1 VTQTMRDKILAAAV
15 QVMRERGVT
24 NATTKEIARAAGV
37 AEGSLYN
44 HFSNKTD
51 LVGAAFGE
59 VASGIRG
66 CVLRLLERVGEGTI
80 EDNLTEFAE
89 AAIAFFGDLL
99 PITGPVLADKALID
113 WLRQE
118 LPGGGSRAA
127 GPVMGLA
134 ALTGYFEAEHEAGR
148 LPGHLRP
155 GYLAALLLGGCQ
167 QYTFLTLI
175 AGPDIIAATSA
186 LPASPA
192 EYARQLVRTLL
203 AVM

>member
-1 VTQTMRDKILAAAV
+1 MREKILSAAV
-15 QVMRERGVT
+15 EVMRERGVT

-51 LVGAAFGE
+51 LIGAAFGE

-66 CVLRLLERVGEGTI
+66 SVLRLLERVGEGTV

-89 AAIAFFGDLL
+89 AAIRFFGDLL
-99 PITGPVLADKALID
+99 PITGPVLADAGLIE
-113 WLRQE
+113 WLRKE

-127 GPVMGLA
+127 GPVLGVV
-134 ALTGYFEAEHEAGR
+134 ALTGYFEAERDAGR
-148 LPGHLRP
+148 LRDDLRP
-155 GYLAALLLGGCQ
+155 GYLAVLLLGGCQ

-175 AGPDIIAATSA
+175 AGPDLIASSSA
-186 LPASPA
+186 LPADPG

-203 AVM
+203 STVSAV